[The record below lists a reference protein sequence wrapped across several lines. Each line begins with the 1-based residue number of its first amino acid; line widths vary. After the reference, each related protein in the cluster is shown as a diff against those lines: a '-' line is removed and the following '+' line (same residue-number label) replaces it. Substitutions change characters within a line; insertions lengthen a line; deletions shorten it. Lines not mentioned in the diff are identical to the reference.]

1 MLVSHVTF
9 SGSVSNIGVI
19 DPHGVSIISSTFL
32 SGGLVD
38 TGTNWRP
45 QRRNVRRRHQQGR
58 RDHGGEVAE
67 YDFGI
72 AVVSVQGSRTT
83 ISLSTSFR

>member
-1 MLVSHVTF
+1 MTSAMLVSHVTF
-9 SGSVSNIGVI
+9 SGSVSNTGVI

-38 TGTNWRP
+38 TGTII
-45 QRRNVRRRHQQGR
+45 
-58 RDHGGEVAE
+58 GGPSVETFAGGISNGG

-72 AVVSVQGSRTT
+72 AVVSVQGTRTT